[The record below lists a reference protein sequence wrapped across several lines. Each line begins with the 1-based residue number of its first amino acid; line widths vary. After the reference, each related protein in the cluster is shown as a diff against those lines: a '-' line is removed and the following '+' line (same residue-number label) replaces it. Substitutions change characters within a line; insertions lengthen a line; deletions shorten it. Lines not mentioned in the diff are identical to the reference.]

1 MDHKI
6 LLDLFDKIIVP
17 IALYG
22 VEVWGSNFIHG
33 KNDDNYF
40 DRTKLAKHETE
51 NIHYRFL
58 KILLGV
64 HRRTSSWAVAS
75 EYGRYPLIIKAFK
88 SMCKFYNHIMVSES
102 PIVKAAFEESKLLSD
117 AGINSWYNVIKR
129 ICKYG
134 NISQDDMETCD
145 FENIFKNMFL
155 SNWVKEKDLSAIEGK
170 LGVFAKCKIG
180 FNFAQ
185 YLQGKAYPTYKSAL
199 AKFRTSS
206 HSLPIERE

>member
-1 MDHKI
+1 
-6 LLDLFDKIIVP
+6 
-17 IALYG
+17 
-22 VEVWGSNFIHG
+22 
-33 KNDDNYF
+33 
-40 DRTKLAKHETE
+40 
-51 NIHYRFL
+51 
-58 KILLGV
+58 
-64 HRRTSSWAVAS
+64 
-75 EYGRYPLIIKAFK
+75 
-88 SMCKFYNHIMVSES
+88 MVSES

-129 ICKYG
+129 ICKFG

-155 SNWVKEKDLSAIEGK
+155 LNWVKEKDLSAIEGK
-170 LGVFAKCKIG
+170 LGILAKCKMD

-206 HSLPIERE
+206 HSLPIERERYTNTLRAERMCSLGCDSIGDETHYLLECKHPSIIEVSKPLLKKLFPRDSGIGKMSNNDKLVYIFSSDHCINI

>member
-1 MDHKI
+1 
-6 LLDLFDKIIVP
+6 
-17 IALYG
+17 
-22 VEVWGSNFIHG
+22 
-33 KNDDNYF
+33 
-40 DRTKLAKHETE
+40 
-51 NIHYRFL
+51 
-58 KILLGV
+58 
-64 HRRTSSWAVAS
+64 
-75 EYGRYPLIIKAFK
+75 
-88 SMCKFYNHIMVSES
+88 MVSES

-134 NISQDDMETCD
+134 NISQDDMEICD

-155 SNWVKEKDLSAIEGK
+155 SNWVKETDLSAIEGK

-206 HSLPIERE
+206 HSLPIERERYTKTRRAERMCSLGCDSIGDEAHYLLECKHPSIIEVSKPLLTKLFPLDSGIGKMSNDDKLVHILSSDHCINISGKLCHKVLKRYNDIVF